1 MLQRGWEAI
10 RAELGGQFP
19 SMWEGHSWEQ
29 MGQEAIP
36 REKEGGKAVQG
47 GTGRWEDH
55 SWGNRW
61 VRRPFLGAQEPTAS
75 LTAETVE

>member
-10 RAELGGQFP
+10 RAELVASSPACGKAIPGKP
-19 SMWEGHSWEQ
+19 V
-29 MGQEAIP
+29 GQEAIP

-61 VRRPFLGAQEPTAS
+61 VRRPFLGAQVTHSKPDS
-75 LTAETVE
+75 